1 MSTLSTFLTFFTY
14 NINVFRPIFGVNPKI
29 YDIQIDVLFSSFVT
43 TCHVCHG
50 IFSASPRDAALTM
63 PFATNMQ
70 HHRSKVWRLL
80 CQIAMEISK
89 VPRLAQK
96 FQSVLT
102 AA

>member
-1 MSTLSTFLTFFTY
+1 M
-14 NINVFRPIFGVNPKI
+14 NPKI

-63 PFATNMQ
+63 RFATNMQ

-89 VPRLAQK
+89 VWRLARK